1 MTLRLAGAAHRAF
14 DGRPP
19 APADPFLVRI
29 YTDMAELYG
38 TTFDQERLER
48 AHRNTFSRM
57 AEGLLDTLPALDDP
71 LDLVVLASAEPDFDP
86 RQSAVAYLSE
96 RVPGRPLGFALS
108 DQGDAAPYTALRLA
122 GAYAAAGQAGRVLVT
137 AMDQTTTP
145 ADPRPPRQGVG
156 ARDGAAAL
164 VLSAAGPGAPTE
176 VRQYAGLT
184 PDEADSQL
192 RAVLEDGVVTTLI
205 AGAGLAPE
213 RITPLSGA
221 RTEVVRPSTEFP
233 CSGVWGLLAERLPD
247 FTREGGTVVVADYV
261 SQGPDGSGRGELSLC
276 VVDFGAATV

>member
-1 MTLRLAGAAHRAF
+1 MTLRLTGAVHRAF
-14 DGRPP
+14 DGRPT

-38 TTFDQERLER
+38 TTFDRERLER

-57 AEGLLDTLPALDDP
+57 AEGLLDALPPLEDP
-71 LDLVVLASAEPDFDP
+71 LDLVVVASTEPDFDP

-96 RVPGRPLGFALS
+96 KVPGAPLGFALS
-108 DQGDAAPYTALRLA
+108 DQGEAAPYTALRLA
-122 GAYAAAGQAGRVLVT
+122 GEYAAAGQADRVLVT

-145 ADPRPPRQGVG
+145 ADPQPPRQGAD

-164 VLSAAGPGAPTE
+164 VLSAEGHGAPTD

-184 PDEADSQL
+184 PDEVHTRL
-192 RAVLEDGVVTTLI
+192 RAVLDDGVTTLI

-213 RITPLSGA
+213 RITPPSGA
-221 RTEVVRPSTEFP
+221 RPEVVRPSPEFP

-247 FTREGGTVVVADYV
+247 FIRDGGTVVVADYV
-261 SQGPDGSGRGELSLC
+261 PQGPAGSGRGELSLC

>member
-48 AHRNTFSRM
+48 ARRNTFSRM
-57 AEGLLDTLPALDDP
+57 AEGLLDTLPALGGP
-71 LDLVVLASAEPDFDP
+71 LDLVVVASAEPDFDP

-96 RVPGRPLGFALS
+96 RVSGTPLGFALS

-122 GAYAAAGQAGRVLVT
+122 GEYAAAGQAERVLVT

-145 ADPRPPRQGVG
+145 ADPQPPRQGVD

-164 VLSAAGPGAPTE
+164 VLSAEGPGAPAD

-184 PDEADSQL
+184 PDEADSRL
-192 RAVLEDGVVTTLI
+192 RAVLDEGVSTLI
-205 AGAGLAPE
+205 AGAGLPPE
-213 RITPLSGA
+213 RTTPPSGA
-221 RTEVVRPSTEFP
+221 RTEVVRPSPEFP

-247 FTREGGTVVVADYV
+247 FTRDGGTVVVADYV
-261 SQGPDGSGRGELSLC
+261 PQGPDGTGRGELSLC
-276 VVDFGAATV
+276 VLDFGAATP